1 MKMKYMVTYPT
12 INSNHRDQTPIVQ
25 IRNLSKT
32 YAEGGRSHKVL
43 DSVTLDIFPG
53 EFFVMLGKS
62 GSGKS
67 TLLNL
72 ISGID
77 KPDDASTAQI
87 IVGDTDITQLD
98 ETRQTLF
105 RRDHIG
111 IVFQFFNLIPTL
123 TVLENITLSLDL
135 RGERRN
141 ISEKAGRE
149 LLNRVELGDR
159 ADAFPDKLSGG
170 EQQRVAIA
178 RALLHEPMLV
188 LADEPTGNLDE
199 DTGDTVLKLLLELTR
214 DAHKT
219 LIMAT
224 HNPEIV
230 PLADRVCRIHEGKL
244 VISSNVGQTELAR
257 ER

>member
-1 MKMKYMVTYPT
+1 M
-12 INSNHRDQTPIVQ
+12 INDTQQLDTVLR

-32 YAEGGRSHKVL
+32 YEEGGKDRLIL
-43 DSVTLDIFPG
+43 DGVDLEIEPG

-72 ISGID
+72 ISGVD
-77 KPDDASTAQI
+77 KPDNPTTAQI
-87 IVGDTDITQLD
+87 TIGDTDITTLN
-98 ETRQTLF
+98 ETAQTLF

-123 TVLENITLSLDL
+123 TVLENISLPLEL
-135 RGERRN
+135 RGEKRSA
-141 ISEKAGRE
+141 SEQKARLLLERVGLGGR
-149 LLNRVELGDR
+149 GD
-159 ADAFPDKLSGG
+159 AYPDKLSGG

-178 RALLHEPMLV
+178 RALIHEQMLV

-199 DTGDTVLKLLLELTR
+199 ETGKVVLDLLLELTKNSG
-214 DAHKT
+214 KT

-224 HNPEIV
+224 HSPEVV
-230 PLADRVCRIHEGKL
+230 PFADRVCKIHDGNL
-244 VISSNVGQTELAR
+244 VIERDILAELMVA
-257 ER
+257 EHG

>member
-1 MKMKYMVTYPT
+1 MTT
-12 INSNHRDQTPIVQ
+12 NGSRERNIVQ
-25 IRNLSKT
+25 IRGLSKR
-32 YAEGGRSHKVL
+32 YAEGGRTRAVL
-43 DSVTLDIFPG
+43 DAVDLDIREG

-72 ISGID
+72 LSGID
-77 KPDDASTAQI
+77 TADDGS
-87 IVGDTDITQLD
+87 IVINDTDITRLD
-98 ETRQTLF
+98 ERRLTLF

-111 IVFQFFNLIPTL
+111 IIFQFFNLIPTL
-123 TVLENITLSLDL
+123 TILENITLPLELSGQSGGEQRARSLLKAVDL
-135 RGERRN
+135 G
-141 ISEKAGRE
+141 A
-149 LLNRVELGDR
+149 R

-178 RALLHEPMLV
+178 RALVNAPSLV

-199 DTGDTVLKLLLELTR
+199 ETGKLILSLLLELTR
-214 DAHKT
+214 DAGRT

-230 PLADRVCRIHEGKL
+230 PLADTVCRIHDHKL
-244 VISSNVGQTELAR
+244 IVTKHESVKELITS
-257 ER
+257 